1 MIVNDGKCMYVV
13 ICCLKWRFFLLCGKV
28 WHLSHQPLPKNW
40 GPGPSNWLF
49 EPRKKKAGG
58 RYRIWARHPVGH
70 PGSASFGSWTSCFHE
85 LLSTFVF
92 AMFAAHSGSRVQ
104 TTLQRW
110 SRRTCP
116 DPCGTVFQGSFSV
129 FSTLVHVLVSF
140 YIHSIQIRIA
150 HWHFTTLVF
159 HVPGASAYLCRR
171 ALRPPRPLPLDSSA
185 FRRRLAVKVQH
196 GYSSIL

>member
-1 MIVNDGKCMYVV
+1 MARFGTCLTSPCRRTGAPALQTDCLNRGKKSGRA
-13 ICCLKWRFFLLCGKV
+13 LQDLGASPRWAPWLSFLWV
-28 WHLSHQPLPKNW
+28 MN
-40 GPGPSNWLF
+40 
-49 EPRKKKAGG
+49 
-58 RYRIWARHPVGH
+58 
-70 PGSASFGSWTSCFHE
+70 E
-85 LLSTFVF
+85 LLSRVAFTFVF

-140 YIHSIQIRIA
+140 YIHSIQIRMA

-159 HVPGASAYLCRR
+159 HVPGASAYLCRC

-196 GYSSIL
+196 RYSSIL